1 MINKQYLED
10 FLNDTQKHAISDY
23 KYIPDEKIQ
32 DYKMKKGDYIK
43 YMFKQNYQFLEGGI
57 IINIDQYPVI
67 ILKTYSPSL
76 PSSSPLYSIDLTKI
90 FVFYK
95 RNNKKQTRRE
105 YFEEYLK
112 NLYKRQ

>member
-23 KYIPDEKIQ
+23 KYISDEKIQ
-32 DYKMKKGDYIK
+32 GYKMKKGDYIK
-43 YMFKQNYQFLEGGI
+43 YIFKQNYQFMEGGI

-67 ILKTYSPSL
+67 ILKTYSPSSL
-76 PSSSPLYSIDLTKI
+76 PLYSIDLTKI

-95 RNNKKQTRRE
+95 RNNKKQTQRE

>member
-10 FLNDTQKHAISDY
+10 FLNDTQKRGISDY

-43 YMFKQNYQFLEGGI
+43 YMFKQNYQFTEGGI

-67 ILKTYSPSL
+67 ILKTYSPS
-76 PSSSPLYSIDLTKI
+76 SSPLYSIDLTKI
-90 FVFYK
+90 YVFH
-95 RNNKKQTRRE
+95 KKNIKNQTRRE